1 MGTQFVTSPDH
12 IRIAYNVTGNGAPLV
27 LLHGGGQSK
36 QDWHNAGY
44 VMWLGEDFTVISID
58 LRGNGESDKPD
69 HDGAYA
75 IERILDDV
83 LAVADACEVKQF
95 ALWGF
100 SFGGNIGRY
109 LASRSDRVTR
119 FVMGGIPFG
128 SATPGTWGKGIR
140 ESIEKWVPIL
150 KAQRDRT
157 LDMAVLPEEDRENLA
172 DPNLSR
178 WIAIFQGMVT
188 WPDVFPNDVHCPT
201 LLVVGSESESYQEFI
216 SEQMEVIKAAGVQ
229 VQVFDGL
236 THMEEFTEIDVVL
249 PSVWEFLR

>member
-1 MGTQFVTSPDH
+1 MRTQFVTSSDGV
-12 IRIAYNVTGNGAPLV
+12 RIAYDMTGNGPPLI

-44 VMWLGEDFTVISID
+44 VRRLADDFKVISID

-69 HDGAYA
+69 HHGAYA
-75 IERILDDV
+75 IERMIDDV
-83 LAVADACEVKQF
+83 LTVVDACGAEQF

-109 LASRSDRVTR
+109 LASQTGRVSC

-128 SATPGTWGKGIR
+128 SATPGTWGKGIH
-140 ESIEKWVPIL
+140 ESIEKWGPIL
-150 KAQRDRT
+150 NAQRNGT
-157 LDMAVLPEEDRENLA
+157 LDLAALSESDRENLA

-188 WPDVFPNDVHCPT
+188 WPDVSPDDLVCST
-201 LLVVGSESESYQEFI
+201 LLIVGSESEPYQEFI
-216 SEQMEVIKAAGVQ
+216 IDQLDGIKAAGVQ
-229 VQVFDGL
+229 VQIFDGL
-236 THMEEFTEIDVVL
+236 THMEEFAKIDIVL
-249 PSVWEFLR
+249 PIVQEFLR